1 MAIDKNKHLLGV
13 LETHRMKYVENFINK
28 MKARKDEIDKKLAE
42 HYGTKKYQGFK
53 SGSLSKFTATNIK
66 FDLDVVEPFKHDS
79 FDSLAQMYED
89 VFNFLHNEYKDEAD
103 EVRRQKV
110 SIGIIFPIEDGDD
123 LQVAIDVV
131 PGRETS
137 QDDYSTSHDLNI
149 YINEDHWGQT
159 KGSYMKTNIK
169 KQVDN
174 IAGCN
179 EEREVIKLL
188 KIWKKRHDKD
198 YKSFVIELI
207 TICAMEGFTTGEG
220 LWGRLKH
227 TMEFIRDHVADDSFH
242 LYDPGNS
249 NNDVIAAMDKH
260 LRISLK
266 NDMTNML
273 NNIETNDAYLPIYF
287 PVNEKYC
294 VKTEN
299 GFGNKPGREGYSV
312 PTSPQRYGCK

>member
-1 MAIDKNKHLLGV
+1 MAIDKNKHLADV
-13 LETHRMKYVENFINK
+13 LETHRMKHVEDFVNK
-28 MKARKDEIDKKLAE
+28 MKSRKDEIDKKLTE
-42 HYGTKKYQGFK
+42 HYGTKKYPGFN

-79 FDSLAQMYED
+79 FDTLAQMYED
-89 VFNFLHNEYKDEAD
+89 VFNFLYDEYKDEAD
-103 EVRRQKV
+103 KVRRQKV
-110 SIGIIFPIEDGDD
+110 SIGIIFPIEEGDD
-123 LQVAIDVV
+123 LPVAIDVV

-137 QDDYSTSHDLNI
+137 QDDYNTSHDLNI

-174 IAGCN
+174 IAGCKV
-179 EEREVIKLL
+179 EREVIKLL
-188 KIWKKRHDKD
+188 KIWKKRHDKN

-207 TICAMEGFTTGEG
+207 TIRALDGFTTDEG

-227 TMEFIRDHVADDSFH
+227 TMEYIRDNVAEESFH
-242 LYDPGNS
+242 LYDPGNC
-249 NNDVIAAMDKH
+249 NNDVIAAMDNQ
-260 LRISLK
+260 LRTSLK

-273 NNIETNDAYLPIYF
+273 NNIEANDTYLPIYF
-287 PVNEKYC
+287 PVNDKYV
-294 VKTEN
+294 VKSDN